1 MMAGVWWVAVFPGLG
16 LVLIAVAIE
25 VSGERLRHACQPEG
39 EV

>member
-25 VSGERLRHACQPEG
+25 VSGERLRRAGQPEG
-39 EV
+39 GV